1 MFSQLLAKDILASE
15 SGKVFAILLAKGQYS
30 LADSP

>member
-15 SGKVFAILLAKGQYS
+15 SGKVFAIFLAKGQYS
-30 LADSP
+30 LADSL